1 MSEIKQKNLKIDLFN
16 KEFEDDINETASTED
31 IFAQYIQDLDKQIL
45 NLGCQSDTLIN
56 DADLNFLDSEL
67 DMAIENL
74 NKKNKTHTQSNKNEA
89 KYSGVKNF
97 LAKYCN

>member
-1 MSEIKQKNLKIDLFN
+1 MSEIKQKNFKSDLFN

-56 DADLNFLDSEL
+56 DTDLNFLDSEL

-74 NKKNKTHTQSNKNEA
+74 NKINKCHTQSVKNEA
-89 KYSGVKNF
+89 KYSGVKSF